1 MITHNKHDCMR
12 TILVPTDFSA
22 TAQNS
27 ALYALGLA
35 KELGANKLVLYN
47 AYSMPLATEMS
58 WAILQTEELQKA
70 SEENLQQLKAT
81 LLKASGNEVAIETI
95 SDFGFLQER
104 ISEVAEEVAADLI
117 VMGITGG
124 GKLEQVLIGSNTTHI
139 IHHVAVPVLI
149 VPPDASYKPI
159 EKIGWAC
166 DYKDVMKTT
175 PAEAMKKILAELK
188 AKLVVVHNENDPQ
201 DFNPEVY
208 HNNVIV
214 GELFEKIQP
223 EFVLVEGE
231 DFTNAM
237 DAFIAEH
244 HIDMMLMIPKKHGW
258 LESIFRRSHTTRLA
272 FHTHIPLLCIK
283 AIN

>member
-1 MITHNKHDCMR
+1 MR

-70 SEENLQQLKAT
+70 SEDNLQELKTT
-81 LLKASGNEVAIETI
+81 LLKAGGNDIAIETI

-124 GKLEQVLIGSNTTHI
+124 GKLEQVLIGSNTLHI
-139 IHHVAVPVLI
+139 IHHVDVPVLI

-175 PAEAMKKILAELK
+175 PAEAIKKVLEALK
-188 AKLVVVHNENDPQ
+188 AKLVVVHNDDDPKAF
-201 DFNPEVY
+201 DPERV
-208 HNNVIV
+208 HNNVLV
-214 GELFEKIQP
+214 AELFQRFEP
-223 EFVLVEGE
+223 RFVYKAGE
-231 DFTNAM
+231 DFTQAI
-237 DAFIAEH
+237 DEFIAEE
-244 HIDMMLMIPKKHGW
+244 HIDMMLVIPKKHGW
-258 LESIFRRSHTTRLA
+258 LESIFRPSHTTKLA

-283 AIN
+283 ALS